1 MELRHLKSFLAVADT
16 LNFTRAA
23 TLLHLS
29 QPALTAHV
37 QQLEAELGIQL
48 FLRNRRSVALTP
60 AGESLH
66 RDAASILHLLRD
78 AELRAQRISRGEAGH
93 LRIGFVASAAIDLV
107 PSIVLAF
114 RRQYPQVTLELM
126 NVRSSDQI
134 TQLEDG
140 RLDAGFL
147 RLPIPHKLLHITPI
161 HKEPFVLAA
170 PPGHPL
176 ATMPEFHPRDA
187 QSAEFLAYARRW
199 APGFFD
205 LWSGIFER
213 AGFTPHIIQETGEMS
228 TLLALVSAGAGVA
241 VVPRGLAAGSGQ
253 KIVMRALPPRSPLSE
268 IGFAIRAA
276 DSNPLLA
283 RLRKIAQAMGRK
295 TSEGNAKA

>member
-1 MELRHLKSFLAVADT
+1 
-16 LNFTRAA
+16 
-23 TLLHLS
+23 
-29 QPALTAHV
+29 
-37 QQLEAELGIQL
+37 
-48 FLRNRRSVALTP
+48 
-60 AGESLH
+60 
-66 RDAASILHLLRD
+66 
-78 AELRAQRISRGEAGH
+78 
-93 LRIGFVASAAIDLV
+93 
-107 PSIVLAF
+107 
-114 RRQYPQVTLELM
+114 
-126 NVRSSDQI
+126 
-134 TQLEDG
+134 
-140 RLDAGFL
+140 
-147 RLPIPHKLLHITPI
+147 
-161 HKEPFVLAA
+161 
-170 PPGHPL
+170 
-176 ATMPEFHPRDA
+176 MPEFHPRDA